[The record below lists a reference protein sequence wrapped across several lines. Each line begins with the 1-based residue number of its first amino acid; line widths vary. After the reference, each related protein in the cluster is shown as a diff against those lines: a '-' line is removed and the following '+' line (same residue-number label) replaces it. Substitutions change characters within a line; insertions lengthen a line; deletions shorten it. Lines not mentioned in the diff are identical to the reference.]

1 MNASGSNASAMFGS
15 AGANSRYSNT
25 ASTKPVAFATSLIG
39 RFRSLMP
46 ARERSKKATYTTPM
60 SFTAS
65 YHSSRRSSRDCL
77 EEGGITLFEPI
88 PIGLESCFARE
99 IDRSVVHA
107 LEAVQQHRSV
117 LFIEDRLADFDGIAR
132 AAGQPEPAEAVS
144 AELS

>member
-1 MNASGSNASAMFGS
+1 MSGS

-65 YHSSRRSSRDCL
+65 YHSSRRSSRECL
-77 EEGGITLFEPI
+77 EEGGVTLFEPI
-88 PIGLESCFARE
+88 PIGLESSFARE
-99 IDRSVVHA
+99 VDRPVVHA
-107 LEAVQQHRSV
+107 LEAVQQHRSI
-117 LFIEDRLADFDGIAR
+117 LFLEDRLADLDGVVR
-132 AAGQPEPAEAVS
+132 TDGQEV
-144 AELS
+144 